1 MEYTLIANTGIQ
13 LQNCQL
19 SIDLN
24 SKSRQLFHE
33 WFDEDEVQY
42 SLELVYQLP
51 ESQKVV
57 RTADLESCR
66 FINAEGKLLVKEEEV
81 LANPNIEVLYEGD
94 IESANNIFS
103 LRLNDEKRCK
113 LKSLLNQWLPLPYF
127 ELDSLGNFKSGPY
140 NWVRCKLIPK
150 SSGDNSKMDVY
161 VLLAIDTRA
170 IYQEPD
176 EYQECPS
183 FVSDSEKEKHYK
195 LNCNAGGLLDFCSG
209 KNSWIR
215 NYLMNIVHGVTE
227 LEDIQVKESDYR
239 YSFLAS
245 YILLIESIAKQNV
258 LPDVRLIR
266 DCDVKQI
273 DVEMIVDIG
282 NSRTAAILFEE
293 GDFTKVKPLRIQ
305 NFTNPLTLDG
315 RLNRTQE
322 SFDMRVAFQKV
333 SFGDDTMSGS
343 TQFVWPSFVRLGS
356 EAESLTNQVMSLAE
370 GDEIL
375 STYSSPKRY
384 LWDFKPRQEEWRCVK
399 LDNNGK
405 NEEPII
411 EGISNYLSNDGSIDK
426 EGFGVGLHYS
436 RRSLMTFA
444 FMEILSQAKVQ
455 INSTE
460 YRTFHGK
467 ISSPRRLDKI
477 ILTCPTAMSKRE
489 QISLHGCLTDAI
501 YILNKFYGN
510 IDSTSTPMDI
520 KVIPELKA
528 KSEKLQWI
536 FDEAT
541 CSQFVYLYGQFSET
555 YLNNSKEF
563 FDIYGKKRPDKNG
576 KEKDSLIIGSLDI
589 GAGTSDIMVCRY
601 EYNSSNASRLTPIP
615 IFWDSFD
622 YAGDDMMKVL
632 IENILIQG
640 KHGILENELAKRD
653 IDEVNVRKLLYQFFG
668 GNHASMSFEDRIMR
682 RDFNLQVLVP
692 IISYFLDLLAKGVSY
707 KGVTFDE
714 IFDVNEPSKPVM
726 ERFEAHFGFSL
737 RDIRWEYDSKVMS
750 TQIEHTMNDILENV
764 ATIMYA
770 YDCDIVLLSGRPTSL
785 PPIKDIFLKYFDKE
799 PSRLILLNKHRIG
812 RWYPFADEFGYLTN
826 SKSVVPVGAMI
837 GYLASHAGGMNN
849 FSLDLSKLG
858 ELLKP
863 TSEYFI
869 LKDSFVQR
877 NECFITPQKQE
888 GELTLNS
895 FPAYIGCKQF
905 DLSLYPVRPFYVLEI
920 NDDNILTKV
929 INSHKEKKLT
939 DSEKQFLVK
948 EYRDKLMSN
957 APLTFTI
964 ERDDY
969 DENKE
974 HLVISSVEGQEDA
987 DVLPND
993 FSLTIQSLNDPDCY
1007 WLDSG
1012 AFNINIKANV

>member
-13 LQNCQL
+13 LQCCQL

-24 SKSRQLFHE
+24 SKSRQMFHE

-51 ESQKVV
+51 ETQKVV

-66 FINAEGKLLVKEEEV
+66 FINADGKLLVKEEEV

-94 IESANNIFS
+94 IEGASDIFS

-150 SSGDNSKMDVY
+150 ATEDSCKLDVY

-227 LEDIQVKESDYR
+227 LEDIQVKENDYR

-245 YILLIESIAKQNV
+245 YILLVESIAKQGV
-258 LPDVRLIR
+258 LPVIRLIR
-266 DCDVKQI
+266 DCDVKQV

-293 GDFTKVKPLRIQ
+293 GDFTKVKPLQIQ
-305 NFTNPLTLDG
+305 NFTNPLTPDG
-315 RLNRTQE
+315 RLNHTQE

-343 TQFVWPSFVRLGS
+343 TQFVWPSFVRLGT

-399 LDNNGK
+399 LDSDGK

-411 EGISNYLSNDGSIDK
+411 EGISNYLSDDGSIDK

-455 INSTE
+455 INSAE

-467 ISSPRRLDKI
+467 ISTPRRLDKV

-501 YILNKFYGN
+501 YILNKFYRN
-510 IDSTSTPMDI
+510 IDSTSTPMEI
-520 KVIPELKA
+520 KVIPEINT
-528 KSEKLQWI
+528 KSEKPQWI

-563 FDIYGKKRPDKNG
+563 FDIYGKKRTDKDG
-576 KEKDSLIIGSLDI
+576 KEKDSLVIGSLDI
-589 GAGTSDIMVCRY
+589 GAGTSDIMICRY
-601 EYNSSNASRLTPIP
+601 EYNASNSSRLTPIP

-640 KHGILENELAKRD
+640 KHGILEKELEKRGL
-653 IDEVNVRKLLYQFFG
+653 DEVNARRLLYQFFG
-668 GNHASMSFEDRIMR
+668 GNNASMSFEDRIMR

-692 IISYFLDLLAKGVSY
+692 IISHFLDLLSKGMSY
-707 KGVTFDE
+707 KSVTFE
-714 IFDVNEPSKPVM
+714 EVFGVNGPSKPVM
-726 ERFEAHFGFSL
+726 DRFREHFGFSL
-737 RDIRWEYDSKVMS
+737 TDIRWEYDSKVMS
-750 TQIEHTMNDILENV
+750 MQIEHTMNDLLENV

-785 PPIKDIFLKYFDKE
+785 PPIKDIFLKYFDQE

-877 NECFITPQKQE
+877 NECFISPQKQE
-888 GELTLNS
+888 GEITLNS

-905 DLSLYPVRPFYVLEI
+905 DLALYPVRPFYVLEI
-920 NDDNILTKV
+920 NDDNILAKV
-929 INSHKEKKLT
+929 INAHKEKKLT
-939 DSEKQFLVK
+939 DSEKQYLVK
-948 EYRDKLMSN
+948 EYKDKLMSN

-974 HLVISSVEGQEDA
+974 HLVISSVEGQEDS
-987 DVLPND
+987 DVSPND

-1012 AFNINIKANV
+1012 AFNINIKANI